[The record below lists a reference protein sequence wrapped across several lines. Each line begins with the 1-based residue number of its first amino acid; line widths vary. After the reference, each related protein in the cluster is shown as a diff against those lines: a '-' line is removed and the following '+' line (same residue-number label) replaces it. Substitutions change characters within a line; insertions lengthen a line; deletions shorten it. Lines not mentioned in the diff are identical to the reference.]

1 VNGDGQRA
9 YLVRAGDK
17 LRVLMKTETD
27 SKTGQGNV
35 KILAMS
41 ETLTTEERAATTA
54 LLAHL
59 QMPVP
64 SKFRSYLTIK
74 KPGRSTA

>member
-1 VNGDGQRA
+1 
-9 YLVRAGDK
+9 
-17 LRVLMKTETD
+17 
-27 SKTGQGNV
+27 
-35 KILAMS
+35 MS